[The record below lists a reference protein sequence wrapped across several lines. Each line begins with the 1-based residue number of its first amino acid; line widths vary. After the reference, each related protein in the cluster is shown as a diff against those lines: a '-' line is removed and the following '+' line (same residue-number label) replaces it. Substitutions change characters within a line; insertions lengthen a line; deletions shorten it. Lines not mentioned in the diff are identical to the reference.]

1 MKLILLIFLLTQVV
15 FSFAQEP
22 AVFTMYRT
30 SGPVPF
36 MEYGLG
42 DDRLG
47 GAKMGYLDT
56 NILVRVVDSFNT
68 DFKVRLSRNHY
79 AYIPKSN
86 CKDFPLVPA
95 KPYYLSSS
103 IKVFGDSLFDY
114 VTVSMEEK
122 LPYRSMQTISPSTIE
137 VDLFGVTSN
146 TNWITQL
153 SSAKEVT
160 NTWYEQIEDDV
171 FRIHISLR
179 HQQHWG
185 HSIYYDSLS
194 NKLFIRVKRPP
205 PDDVKKWKIA
215 IDAGHGGF
223 NAGAEGVSS
232 KVLEKDYT
240 LLIAKEF
247 QKSLKKSGFK
257 NIYMTREIDTTL
269 SMEERIVSLRKENPD
284 ILISIHLNSTVSD
297 TVKGSSTYYRYIGFR
312 PLSQYV
318 LKGMLELKL
327 KEFGNVGS
335 FNFALSGPIEY
346 PNCLLEVA
354 FLSNPEDEK
363 KILDPKFQKAVAKKI
378 NEAIRKWAA
387 VVN

>member
-1 MKLILLIFLLTQVV
+1 VRIGILGGTFDPIHNGHLVAAQSIAASFQTDEVHFVPAYRAPHKGSQSVTSAFHRVAMVALATLP
-15 FSFAQEP
+15 FAQ
-22 AVFTMYRT
+22 FRT
-30 SGPVPF
+30 
-36 MEYGLG
+36 
-42 DDRLG
+42 
-47 GAKMGYLDT
+47 
-56 NILVRVVDSFNT
+56 
-68 DFKVRLSRNHY
+68 
-79 AYIPKSN
+79 
-86 CKDFPLVPA
+86 
-95 KPYYLSSS
+95 
-103 IKVFGDSLFDY
+103 
-114 VTVSMEEK
+114 
-122 LPYRSMQTISPSTIE
+122 STIE

>member
-1 MKLILLIFLLTQVV
+1 MKQFLLVVFLTQVV
-15 FSFAQEP
+15 FSYAQEP
-22 AVFTMYRT
+22 TVFKMYRT

-103 IKVFGDSLFDY
+103 IKVYGDSAFDY

-153 SSAKEVT
+153 STAKEVT

-171 FRIHISLR
+171 FRVHIGLR

-185 HSIYYDSLS
+185 HSIYYDSLT
-194 NKLFIRVKRPP
+194 NKLVIRVKRPP
-205 PDDVKKWKIA
+205 PGDVKKWKIA
-215 IDAGHGGF
+215 IDAGSWWNQCRGRRSEFKNFG
-223 NAGAEGVSS
+223 EGVYFT
-232 KVLEKDYT
+232 D
-240 LLIAKEF
+240 
-247 QKSLKKSGFK
+247 
-257 NIYMTREIDTTL
+257 R
-269 SMEERIVSLRKENPD
+269 
-284 ILISIHLNSTVSD
+284 
-297 TVKGSSTYYRYIGFR
+297 
-312 PLSQYV
+312 
-318 LKGMLELKL
+318 
-327 KEFGNVGS
+327 
-335 FNFALSGPIEY
+335 
-346 PNCLLEVA
+346 
-354 FLSNPEDEK
+354 
-363 KILDPKFQKAVAKKI
+363 
-378 NEAIRKWAA
+378 
-387 VVN
+387 